1 MWWSFGK
8 KQKCDAWVRKII
20 KKLPLIFPRTDG
32 HAWKFPKMH
41 LQKHI
46 PANIDIYGAPLNFD
60 CTNGEKAL
68 QQFAKD
74 LSKTVAKNT
83 LIKDFNHNLAIH
95 LQQQQ
100 IQLRYINEY
109 SMTDSPFIK
118 IIRDMNR
125 NRINQRDQKQDWCWD
140 NTLLNN
146 NTNTMNNSTPSYV
159 DHEKK
164 VFLSKSPDWS
174 AHYTIKFF

>member
-1 MWWSFGK
+1 
-8 KQKCDAWVRKII
+8 
-20 KKLPLIFPRTDG
+20 
-32 HAWKFPKMH
+32 MH

-83 LIKDFNHNLAIH
+83 LIKDFNRNLAIR

-109 SMTDSPFIK
+109 SMTNSPFIK
-118 IIRDMNR
+118 IICDMKR
-125 NRINQRDQKQDWCWD
+125 NRIN
-140 NTLLNN
+140 
-146 NTNTMNNSTPSYV
+146 
-159 DHEKK
+159 
-164 VFLSKSPDWS
+164 
-174 AHYTIKFF
+174 